1 MCGLIFASGNFKLQS
16 FYKGYKN
23 IKHRGPE
30 DSKTFFF
37 NNLSKKK
44 INTNSM
50 NKFKIFKNVTAIGHH
65 RLKIVDLNSSRQP
78 MFYKNLVIAYNGEI
92 YNFKELRKKLISY
105 GYKFKTNGDT
115 EVVLKSYH
123 KWGAGCEK
131 YFNGMWAFV
140 VYDLNKNIVYA
151 SRDRLGVKPLYF
163 YKYKAQIII
172 ASEIKAILPFFN
184 KIFADKKEV
193 IKYLVYGAQEN
204 EPQTLFKKIKRIL
217 PGNYFLLNLNNNK
230 IILKKNISFE
240 EMIKVRKI
248 NQKKFK
254 SHNNLKNLIIDAQRI
269 RTEINLPYVITLS
282 GGVDSNILTSA
293 GCLLKKKFKSVSATY
308 GKNIYSE
315 NDLINLTIK
324 KYKLRHQYV
333 KISNKDILQNLRK
346 IIWYQDEPFDTMGI
360 YAQNLVYKK
369 IKDMR
374 IKVVIDGQ
382 GADEIFAGYP
392 TSDPAYINE
401 LSFMTFLNSIIRG
414 ADYINFSSLKILL
427 LSKMPKLFE
436 RLYFYK
442 RAKNIFCNKIKFIP
456 SSKPGN
462 FKFKSLIEKCKS
474 DIKEHLPVLLRYL
487 DRNSM
492 QYSVE
497 SRGPFLDY
505 RVVDAAIDENFKNY
519 YNNDLRKSRL
529 RDIFKNIVDDKILFN
544 KKKKGF
550 TVPEYEWMNSKT
562 FFKYTEKIIN
572 KSTIIKELN
581 LKKLPLI
588 KKDYRWRIVALA
600 IWESE
605 FNIMGLND

>member
-1 MCGLIFASGNFKLQS
+1 MCGLIFSSGNFKLQS
-16 FYKGYKN
+16 FLLGYRN

-37 NNLSKKK
+37 DSIKKK
-44 INTNSM
+44 KVNIKSLD
-50 NKFKIFKNVTAIGHH
+50 KIKTYKNLIGIGHH
-65 RLKIVDLNSSRQP
+65 RLKIVDLNSSAQP
-78 MFYKNLVIAYNGEI
+78 MFFDNLVIAYNGEI
-92 YNFKELRKKLISY
+92 YNFKEIRKKLIGF
-105 GYKFKTNGDT
+105 GYKFKTKGDT

-140 VYDLNKNIVYA
+140 VYDLNKNNVYA

-163 YKYKAQIII
+163 YKDKKQLII

-184 KIFADKKEV
+184 KIFANKKEV
-193 IKYLVYGAQEN
+193 IKYLIYGAQEN
-204 EPQTLFKKIKRIL
+204 EPQTLFKNIKRIL
-217 PGNYFLLNLNNNK
+217 PGNYLLLNLNNNK
-230 IILKKNISFE
+230 IVLKKNISFK
-240 EMIKVRKI
+240 EMIKARKI
-248 NQKKFK
+248 NQKTYKND
-254 SHNNLKNLIIDAQRI
+254 NNLKNLIIDALRI

-293 GCLLKKKFKSVSATY
+293 GCLMKKNFKSVSATY
-308 GKNIYSE
+308 GNNIYSE
-315 NDLINLTIK
+315 NDLINLTVK
-324 KYKLRHQYV
+324 KYKLKHEYV
-333 KISNKDILQNLRK
+333 KISNKDIIKNLRK

-369 IKDMR
+369 IKDMS
-374 IKVVIDGQ
+374 IKVAIDGQ

-414 ADYINFSSLKILL
+414 ADYTNFSSLKILI

-436 RLYFYK
+436 KIYFYK
-442 RAKNIFCNKIKFIP
+442 RAKNIFCNKIKFIA
-456 SSKPGN
+456 SSSPGK
-462 FKFKSLIEKCKS
+462 FRFKSLKDKCKS
-474 DIKEHLPVLLRYL
+474 DIKEHLSVLLRYL

-492 QYSVE
+492 QYSIE

-505 RVVDAAIDENFKNY
+505 RVVDVAIDQNLNNSY
-519 YNNDLRKSRL
+519 YNDLRKSRL
-529 RDIFKNIVDDKILFN
+529 RASFKNIVDEKILFN

-550 TVPEYEWMNSKT
+550 AVPENEWLNSKIVSKFT
-562 FFKYTEKIIN
+562 KHIIN
-572 KSTIIKELN
+572 KSKILKELN
-581 LKKLPLI
+581 INKSVSLKT
-588 KKDYRWRIVALA
+588 DYRWRVTALA

-605 FNIMGLND
+605 FNILGFDD